1 MLSGTYPIHFVD
13 NQGALSAL
21 VKGSSSDVP
30 ASWIAHDVAA
40 RLFGMRSRVWFEYI
54 ESAANIADLPSRCD
68 SKLAARMLQRRFGRA
83 VKPRRMLLPPL
94 RACRGQGF

>member
-1 MLSGTYPIHFVD
+1 MGGHGVF
-13 NQGALSAL
+13 
-21 VKGSSSDVP
+21 
-30 ASWIAHDVAA
+30 
-40 RLFGMRSRVWFEYI
+40 

-68 SKLAARMLQRRFGRA
+68 SKLAARMLQRHFGRA

>member
-1 MLSGTYPIHFVD
+1 MPTPRKAASPRTPTTIDTDTDTD
-13 NQGALSAL
+13 N
-21 VKGSSSDVP
+21 P
-30 ASWIAHDVAA
+30 APTMGGHGV
-40 RLFGMRSRVWFEYI
+40 F

-68 SKLAARMLQRRFGRA
+68 SKLAARMLQRHFGRA